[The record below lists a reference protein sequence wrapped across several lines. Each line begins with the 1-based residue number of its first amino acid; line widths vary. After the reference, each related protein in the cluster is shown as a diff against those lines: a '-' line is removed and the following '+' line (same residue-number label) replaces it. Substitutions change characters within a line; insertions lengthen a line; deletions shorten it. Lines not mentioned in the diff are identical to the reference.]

1 MLEEEVGRVGVYFR
15 NGRRNVSRSCAVEG
29 SWKQTSPRQNS
40 RRIVGYI
47 YIHTTR
53 SVVRKRDRERFTIVI
68 YIRRF
73 FFSLFFFFLPY
84 IRSAPHPV
92 GSPLCRAPPT
102 PSYSPLFSLKIVSRC
117 SRRNGG
123 WNVGTEI
130 GRCNSPTENRRNP
143 KERERV
149 VVKEN

>member
-1 MLEEEVGRVGVYFR
+1 MLEEEEVGRVGVYFR

-68 YIRRF
+68 YKKVLLLLVLL
-73 FFSLFFFFLPY
+73 LFALY
-84 IRSAPHPV
+84 TQRSSS
-92 GSPLCRAPPT
+92 GWFSPLPRSTNPLLLAPL
-102 PSYSPLFSLKIVSRC
+102 LF
-117 SRRNGG
+117 
-123 WNVGTEI
+123 
-130 GRCNSPTENRRNP
+130 ENCLSM
-143 KERERV
+143 
-149 VVKEN
+149 